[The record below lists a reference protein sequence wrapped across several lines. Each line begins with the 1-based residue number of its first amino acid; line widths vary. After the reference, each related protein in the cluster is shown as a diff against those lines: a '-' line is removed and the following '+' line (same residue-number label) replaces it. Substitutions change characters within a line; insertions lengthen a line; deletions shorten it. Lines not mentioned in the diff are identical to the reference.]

1 MPIKDYPI
9 IPACNEHTG
18 TPYPAGDVRHAKS
31 PQRMLNRTEALL
43 ISHTNATTNFKL
55 IVEDGA
61 VEAKELQKW
70 NIPNAIIR
78 ANPGALREGKIKE
91 FSPPAISS
99 ALYQEKQ
106 RYELDIEQIFGAY
119 KFVQGYVP
127 DAPGTVGEAELADE
141 AISRKQN
148 WKVLPIY
155 DMLTR
160 AAKIMIDWIPHVYDK
175 QRIITLRD
183 KTGMEEQVNLN
194 EPQINPEAGAIEKIY
209 NMKDSSI
216 TCRAVVGSTR
226 AKSPHAELVRDLKLM
241 DAGIYDRT
249 EVIKNMQGD
258 IDKQDLIQRH
268 GEIGQLQSQNK
279 ALEDRIKALEG
290 DLQTRERELFHT
302 RMRAEVS
309 EASKSVSGAVAN
321 IKATAKTEQARQRDA
336 TKSAKKDLDSGIK
349 DVINSSKKAA
359 NQGRA

>member
-1 MPIKDYPI
+1 
-9 IPACNEHTG
+9 
-18 TPYPAGDVRHAKS
+18 
-31 PQRMLNRTEALL
+31 MLNRTEALL

-61 VEAKELQKW
+61 VEAKELQKG
-70 NIPNAIIR
+70 NIPNSIIR

-183 KTGMEEQVNLN
+183 KTGME
-194 EPQINPEAGAIEKIY
+194 
-209 NMKDSSI
+209 
-216 TCRAVVGSTR
+216 
-226 AKSPHAELVRDLKLM
+226 
-241 DAGIYDRT
+241 
-249 EVIKNMQGD
+249 
-258 IDKQDLIQRH
+258 
-268 GEIGQLQSQNK
+268 
-279 ALEDRIKALEG
+279 
-290 DLQTRERELFHT
+290 
-302 RMRAEVS
+302 
-309 EASKSVSGAVAN
+309 
-321 IKATAKTEQARQRDA
+321 
-336 TKSAKKDLDSGIK
+336 
-349 DVINSSKKAA
+349 
-359 NQGRA
+359 